1 MSDPTRMGFP
11 TKFNIDSIGST
22 NIARDRRC
30 GGALTADSLGKPIR
44 FHCQDQAA
52 QNKDESWLGLCEA
65 CTGRERDW
73 RQRLQ
78 DKAQQAAQPE
88 ARSSSRKSRQ

>member
-52 QNKDESWLGLCEA
+52 HFPGLPTLCSGLGFKRKL
-65 CTGRERDW
+65 
-73 RQRLQ
+73 LQ
-78 DKAQQAAQPE
+78 
-88 ARSSSRKSRQ
+88 